1 MDLAH
6 VSSIASG
13 QSHLRHLSVLPGGMM
28 KRSLARLTTVL
39 MASALLTVGLANGAS
54 ALGELPTP
62 YGQPHDRSAAV
73 GGQLPTPY
81 GQPHDR
87 SAAGVLPTPYT
98 QPHDRSAAV
107 GGQLPT
113 PYTQGLA
120 QKPAG
125 RGFAPVAV

>member
-1 MDLAH
+1 
-6 VSSIASG
+6 
-13 QSHLRHLSVLPGGMM
+13 M

-54 ALGELPTP
+54 ALGE
-62 YGQPHDRSAAV
+62 
-73 GGQLPTPY
+73 LPTPY